1 MSRSVA
7 GARGGAGR
15 VLGRVVQDAALGAH
29 EAHVGAAHPASL
41 GSRQFHARL
50 AEQCAADDAAGA
62 GELHWRHYLAEHE
75 RPSTT
80 AVSGSA

>member
-1 MSRSVA
+1 M
-7 GARGGAGR
+7 
-15 VLGRVVQDAALGAH
+15 VQDATLGAH

-41 GSRQFHARL
+41 SGRQLHARL
-50 AEQCAADDAAGA
+50 ADKRAADDAAGA
-62 GELHWRHYLAEHE
+62 GELHGRHHLAEHE